1 VGGHAVDNYG
11 LIQAKKGTI
20 STDSAGGTNQYGT
33 GKLDAKNINMQ
44 ANGQITVDANAE
56 IKASEDITILSRERF
71 LRNSG
76 TIFGKNVSA
85 SVAQDVINNGDGLI
99 DASNSLSLTSV
110 SGNVSNSGTIGR
122 NNLTTANISANGNI
136 AGSGQFLAKTLNLT
150 STTGDIGSLA
160 APLAI
165 DANTVTLNAQD
176 AINGNAYIA
185 DIDDIDLGAS
195 NVRGELQ
202 LASTGAG
209 SLDVTGVVSGGNI
222 LLANV
227 DGDVNVNDALTATSK
242 VDLQSERHTNIN
254 ANVRAEDGA
263 LTINADTDS
272 DGSGNVTIGVG
283 TNNFTQRTATI
294 TGENVTN
301 NGDLKAYNLD
311 IDADNKVTT
320 GVGSKFD
327 IGRKVTI
334 DADSVDNN
342 GTIIA
347 KRNNIEIT
355 TANELRNDGT
365 LRTTS
370 DDNIILESTAGNVVN
385 TGAVESANNATITA
399 ANNVTNSGSVTADND
414 ATVTA
419 GNRFHNQ
426 TGGSVVANNALLA
439 EVTDGSLENDGLLKA
454 DNGRATVRANSIVND
469 TTGTIE
475 ATNEQLHLETGSP
488 WNSPENGKDV
498 TNRGQLTANTRLKIH
513 AKDDVVNTGDMDAQT
528 IDIFAA
534 DAIQITG
541 GSLDATAN
549 VNLIT
554 GNATTQ
560 VEGRDVTISNATVTA
575 GNQVKAQAG
584 DDITITNSTLSGRK
598 IDLAAADNVTTNETV
613 ADAQSIS
620 GSEFVAINAGND
632 ITLKGDIASSGGSV
646 DVVAN
651 SAAEQNKLN
660 NQADITAATT
670 VKLQAG
676 DGTNTFVDGNDLT
689 TSGTVIAGST
699 AELLANDDV
708 NVSGGSI
715 TAEGNVTLAAAD
727 MVTNNGAVKSNAGIA
742 DVDAGGAFN
751 SNEASTLTGSQGVDI
766 DADSVNAK
774 GAITAENN
782 NVTIDTANNLIVSGD
797 VTSANNDVLLVSRIG
812 DVRSSKQI
820 TADRLARMIAG
831 KDAINSGNIDA
842 RNVTLIAGEKVNN
855 SGTVTADNAVSLRSK
870 GTLTAANAAAVR
882 AGDELASVAFQEG
895 EDVTNSGTI
904 SAGGFVELFAND
916 DVSNTATGS
925 ISGTQVAVTTGDDVT
940 NNGSITSTTGD
951 IQIDATGSKVTN
963 AGTMD
968 SANDL
973 NINAGDSAT
982 FQDGDDIVNTETGKL
997 LAANDVTLNAGDDI
1011 TNNGEIKG
1019 RNVDIDAA
1027 DAVSTGDDS
1036 KTIARRTLDIDAQS
1050 VTNNGRMVARQDD
1063 ITVTALTG
1071 NLNNSGTL
1079 KSRDGSVFATA
1090 DQGNVNNQ
1098 GTVEANNRARLLA
1111 RQGNVT
1117 NGGDITGR
1125 NVVLR
1130 AKNDVTNQADG
1141 TIVAI
1146 NDVDL
1151 KAGFGNQFVEG
1162 RDINNAGSIQAG
1174 NNVLLRADDDI
1185 ANNGTSTVTALAGTV
1200 DIDAAGNYSSSADS
1214 TVVANQ
1220 GVDIDVA
1227 AATNNGLA
1235 QAQNGDVTID
1245 TDDNLTNGGTVQ
1257 ADNGAVLLTSEEGN
1271 VNSQGT
1277 VTAKNRARL
1286 LARQGNV
1293 TNGGNIS
1300 GRNVVLR
1307 AKNDVTNQTGATITA
1322 VNDVDLKAGFGNK
1335 FVNGRDIVNNGSID
1349 AGGDVLLRAD
1359 DDITTGEFSSIDA
1372 DNVDLIAKDNITV
1385 NGSVRGVEG
1394 GDVNLSVIAPV
1405 DGGTV
1410 TLDAGNNITVGNTGR
1425 VTAGRL
1431 VDADAGNN
1439 ITVNG
1444 TVETTAN
1451 QGDIL
1456 VASIET
1462 REPSLL
1468 RDEINL
1474 DAGNNIAING
1484 QVRNNG
1490 SLRFD
1495 KPIFGD
1501 MATTLN
1507 VGRPPVMGGGTNNG
1521 QIILNAGNNITVG
1534 ETGVVSAGQIVEG
1547 HATNNITVNGVVVTQ
1562 PSTGNSF
1569 PLPPKM
1575 GDLELTTQASAG
1587 DDISNL
1593 DNLLNRLDRI
1603 QLTTDEGNIN
1613 INGRV
1618 ATEQN
1623 RLVMGRMGY
1632 YPQAPELGVILLSSG
1647 NDINVGQQG
1656 FVHGTNGVL
1665 GLASNDINIA
1675 GRVESSSV
1683 GFPFTLNQANQV
1695 QQLDSTPIDSPVSD
1709 GFGLE
1714 SLSDGVVLLGA
1725 GNDINVEETGT
1736 ITAGNLVAGLA
1747 GNDINVEGQI
1757 FATGRSRGYI
1767 PFGVQAAR
1775 IGDEILDGPLLDGDI
1790 ALIAGNDINVTETGS
1805 AYANGNVLGLAG
1817 RTINNDGSIIAGNGD
1832 VVLDAFR
1839 RIVNKGAI
1847 IAQGGS
1853 VGLFTEK
1860 GNVANRRNG
1869 LIAAADDILVEAG
1882 NDIVNNGTISGI
1894 PELTADGPQMTADV
1908 KLVAE
1913 NDIRGNGVTRGDKVV
1928 LKAKKG
1934 DIGSDD
1940 TPFNTEANK
1949 LRITAKNGSAS
1960 VSELDGV
1967 KLRKSTAQGRLTLVS
1982 QNDGDIDVVGEVVAN
1997 DLDITNNAGDIIAN
2011 NTMLGQNTVNLTALD
2026 GNLSGPSLV
2035 SGETMNLFASNDI
2048 NLNTNASFL
2057 SGQAGNDLIIT
2068 DSNSVIIDSLVAGN
2082 ALIFSNNNELPG
2094 IFDPLAGNGSVLAGV
2109 LQGNQVLLNIE
2120 GNLLDNNGDALNLIA
2135 NTNSQIFTGGVI
2147 GTLGNPFDVLVRNGT
2162 LGIAPNGQLNGFSAV
2177 INGTVNPSNTLNL
2190 LNNPPGGVLFN
2201 GAFLA
2206 LGPIGDAIFR
2216 QGQPALV
2223 SDFNRLRDLFADSV
2237 NSVDGV
2243 ITDDATT
2250 ATEARIIDE
2259 RTNFGQ
2265 PFDLRLIEDDTE
2277 DGGFS
2282 FVAIEEDVTPVE

>member
-1 VGGHAVDNYG
+1 MNQLSSLLSQLPQTLRSALNCHKYLIMGSGGFRMFRTSKDDLGSVVASILGQWGVTSFSGLSQRLVALGLVAGMMMSGSAFAIPRAANTNFTHGTGTVVDTNANRTDFNISSVRSIFETTDFNTLANQRVNFNFSQANSATLGRISGGPTNFFGNLTANGTVMLVNPAGIVFGAGSTVNVGSLVASTLPMATSSADFMNPLVNNFTFAVDAVTQGDIVNVGQITADDFALLISSAIDNQGTIKTANGSTGSVQLAVGDQVTMATNNGVLVDVTVDQALSDAIVGYNDAIQNSGTIKAHQVALKAKLQNAVYDQVINNTGRIEATKVSDVNGTIVLEAAGGTVENDNLIVSAGDVTITNTTDKINNNAAGTIKSNNGDVTLVANATPGNTTRVGGHAVDNYG

-85 SVAQDVINNGDGLI
+85 SVAQDVINNGGGLI

-110 SGNVSNSGTIGR
+110 SGNVSNSGMIGR

-176 AINGNAYIA
+176 ATNGNAYIA

-283 TNNFTQRTATI
+283 TNNFTKRTATI

-660 NQADITAATT
+660 NQADITAETT

-676 DGTNTFVDGNDLT
+676 DGVPTFEDGDDLTHNGSIVAGDVVTLMASDDVNGTGDVSGSTITVTAADDATTGGALTAESITVQAADNVTVNGDVTT
-689 TSGTVIAGST
+689 TSGNLVATADTDADGTGNVVFGDATVDHNIAET
-699 AELLANDDV
+699 ADIDGV
-708 NVSGGSI
+708 NVTVNANKLKAKQI
-715 TAEGNVTLAAAD
+715 DIDATNKVTVAEGTKVTGTQTVNID
-727 MVTNNGAVKSNAGIA
+727 GVSVDNNGLVVAKKGDLTVKTTTGELRNDGTFRANSENVVLDGNKVVNNGTVQATKGLVDIDA
-742 DVDAGGAFN
+742 DGAFN
-751 SNEASTLTGSQGVDI
+751 SNATSSITGNQGVDI
-766 DADSVNAK
+766 DADSVNAQ

-782 NVTIDTANNLIVSGD
+782 NVTIDTENNLIVSGD
-797 VTSANNDVLLVSRIG
+797 VTSTNNDVLLVSRKG

-820 TADRLARMIAG
+820 TAARLARMIAG
-831 KDAINSGNIDA
+831 KDAINSGNINA
-842 RNVTLIAGEKVNN
+842 LNATMIAGEKVNN
-855 SGTVTADNAVSLRSK
+855 SGTITADNAVSLRSK

-895 EDVTNSGTI
+895 DDITNSGTI
-904 SAGGFVELFAND
+904 NAGGFVELFAND
-916 DVSNTATGS
+916 DVNNTATGS
-925 ISGTQVAVTTGDDVT
+925 ITGTQVTVTTGDDVT
-940 NNGSITSTTGD
+940 NSGALNSTTGD

-963 AGTMD
+963 SGTMN

-982 FQDGDDIVNTETGKL
+982 FQDGDDIVNTLTGEL
-997 LAANDVTLNAGDDI
+997 LAAKDINLNSGDDI
-1011 TNNGEIKG
+1011 TNNGEIRG

-1027 DAVSTGDDS
+1027 DVVSTGSDS
-1036 KTIARRTLDIDAQS
+1036 KVIARRSLDIDAQS
-1050 VTNNGRMVARQDD
+1050 VSNNGRLVARKQDLTVTATTGNVTNNGTM
-1063 ITVTALTG
+1063 
-1071 NLNNSGTL
+1071 
-1079 KSRDGSVFATA
+1079 KSRDAAVFVTA

-1098 GTVEANNRARLLA
+1098 GTVDANKRARLLA
-1111 RQGNVT
+1111 SQGDVT

-1130 AKNDVTNQADG
+1130 AKNDVTNQASG
-1141 TIVAI
+1141 TINAI
-1146 NDVDL
+1146 
-1151 KAGFGNQFVEG
+1151 
-1162 RDINNAGSIQAG
+1162 
-1174 NNVLLRADDDI
+1174 
-1185 ANNGTSTVTALAGTV
+1185 
-1200 DIDAAGNYSSSADS
+1200 
-1214 TVVANQ
+1214 
-1220 GVDIDVA
+1220 
-1227 AATNNGLA
+1227 
-1235 QAQNGDVTID
+1235 
-1245 TDDNLTNGGTVQ
+1245 
-1257 ADNGAVLLTSEEGN
+1257 
-1271 VNSQGT
+1271 
-1277 VTAKNRARL
+1277 
-1286 LARQGNV
+1286 
-1293 TNGGNIS
+1293 
-1300 GRNVVLR
+1300 
-1307 AKNDVTNQTGATITA
+1307 
-1322 VNDVDLKAGFGNK
+1322 NDVDLKAGFGNK

-1372 DNVDLIAKDNITV
+1372 DNVDLIAKDNITI
-1385 NGSVRGVEG
+1385 NGSVQGIEG
-1394 GDVNLSVIAPV
+1394 NEVVANPQPSNVANVLVPA

-1410 TLDAGNNITVGNTGR
+1410 TIDAGNNIVVDSTGR

-1451 QGDIL
+1451 AGNIV
-1456 VASIET
+1456 VAPVPNPN
-1462 REPSLL
+1462 PSPDRTLAQTTEADVL

-1474 DAGNNIAING
+1474 NAGNDITING
-1484 QVRNNG
+1484 RVENK
-1490 SLRFD
+1490 SSKIVID
-1495 KPIFGD
+1495 IDPP
-1501 MATTLN
+1501 
-1507 VGRPPVMGGGTNNG
+1507 VGRPDVSLTRRGRRFIVVDGPNNG
-1521 QIILNAGNNITVG
+1521 QIILNAGDDIQVNEG
-1534 ETGVVSAGQIVEG
+1534 GRVSAGQIVDG
-1547 HATNNITVNGVVVTQ
+1547 RAGDNITVNGVVETKSSSIFLGDIAQGEAELVAANAVRP
-1562 PSTGNSF
+1562 PSQDEPFLRG
-1569 PLPPKM
+1569 L
-1575 GDLELTTQASAG
+1575 LE
-1587 DDISNL
+1587 
-1593 DNLLNRLDRI
+1593 RMDRI
-1603 QLTTDEGNIN
+1603 QLLAKEGDIN
-1613 INGRV
+1613 VNGRV
-1618 ATEQN
+1618 STGRNFLMDLEQPKGN
-1623 RLVMGRMGY
+1623 VGRTQAAFGGMQGY
-1632 YPQAPELGVILLSSG
+1632 PVRVSEPGVVILTAG
-1647 NDINVGQQG
+1647 NDINVGETG
-1656 FVHGTNGVL
+1656 LVSGTNAVVGI
-1665 GLASNDINIA
+1665 AENNINVA
-1675 GRVESSSV
+1675 GRVESNGS
-1683 GFPFTLNQANQV
+1683 GFPFILNQQPDVAP
-1695 QQLDSTPIDSPVSD
+1695 QLAEGDAIDSPLDEPVMEPGFSFDSIDD
-1709 GFGLE
+1709 GI
-1714 SLSDGVVLLGA
+1714 VLLGA
-1725 GNDINVEETGT
+1725 GNDINVESTG
-1736 ITAGNLVAGLA
+1736 IVQAGNLVGAVSLD
-1747 GNDINVEGQI
+1747 DINIDGTVR
-1757 FATGRSRGYI
+1757 ATGGTGFTL
-1767 PFGVQAAR
+1767 P
-1775 IGDEILDGPLLDGDI
+1775 GDLADNISEFLASDELPIDLPSGLTSKVTDQILNGSLLDGDV
-1790 ALIAGNDINVTETGS
+1790 ALIALDNIEVGETGS
-1805 AYANGNVLGLAG
+1805 VDANGNVLGFTFEDDI
-1817 RTINNDGSIIAGNGD
+1817 RNDGSI
-1832 VVLDAFR
+1832 
-1839 RIVNKGAI
+1839 
-1847 IAQGGS
+1847 
-1853 VGLFTEK
+1853 
-1860 GNVANRRNG
+1860 
-1869 LIAAADDILVEAG
+1869 
-1882 NDIVNNGTISGI
+1882 
-1894 PELTADGPQMTADV
+1894 TA
-1908 KLVAE
+1908 
-1913 NDIRGNGVTRGDKVV
+1913 
-1928 LKAKKG
+1928 
-1934 DIGSDD
+1934 
-1940 TPFNTEANK
+1940 
-1949 LRITAKNGSAS
+1949 
-1960 VSELDGV
+1960 
-1967 KLRKSTAQGRLTLVS
+1967 
-1982 QNDGDIDVVGEVVAN
+1982 
-1997 DLDITNNAGDIIAN
+1997 
-2011 NTMLGQNTVNLTALD
+2011 
-2026 GNLSGPSLV
+2026 
-2035 SGETMNLFASNDI
+2035 
-2048 NLNTNASFL
+2048 
-2057 SGQAGNDLIIT
+2057 
-2068 DSNSVIIDSLVAGN
+2068 
-2082 ALIFSNNNELPG
+2082 
-2094 IFDPLAGNGSVLAGV
+2094 
-2109 LQGNQVLLNIE
+2109 
-2120 GNLLDNNGDALNLIA
+2120 
-2135 NTNSQIFTGGVI
+2135 
-2147 GTLGNPFDVLVRNGT
+2147 
-2162 LGIAPNGQLNGFSAV
+2162 
-2177 INGTVNPSNTLNL
+2177 
-2190 LNNPPGGVLFN
+2190 
-2201 GAFLA
+2201 
-2206 LGPIGDAIFR
+2206 
-2216 QGQPALV
+2216 
-2223 SDFNRLRDLFADSV
+2223 
-2237 NSVDGV
+2237 
-2243 ITDDATT
+2243 
-2250 ATEARIIDE
+2250 
-2259 RTNFGQ
+2259 
-2265 PFDLRLIEDDTE
+2265 
-2277 DGGFS
+2277 
-2282 FVAIEEDVTPVE
+2282 